1 MDRNILHDFFGGKCS
16 EEDKKAI
23 RVWLESD
30 SKNMDILLKERKIF
44 DQLILSQTEHTPEM
58 SNTPKKPF
66 NSKRIQWAA
75 ALLLFGLSALLLY
88 TWVNRGST
96 ETQWA
101 TIKAPYGNR
110 VQVWLPDSTLVWIN
124 AGSTLRYPHVFST
137 HKRQVV
143 LEGEAYFEVTPHKR
157 KFSVQTAYGDVE
169 VLGTKFNIE
178 APTDKKEFRVALM
191 EGKVKVV
198 GNDHKLP
205 AVVLKAGELVELQS
219 GKLQVSSIV
228 DYSIYDWRNGII
240 SFNNLSMDSLSILVK
255 KYYDINLNVQNKN
268 LKAHRYSGKFRTTDG
283 IDQLLRILRRYEH
296 FNVERI
302 ENSTN
307 IYLM

>member
-1 MDRNILHDFFGGKCS
+1 
-16 EEDKKAI
+16 
-23 RVWLESD
+23 
-30 SKNMDILLKERKIF
+30 
-44 DQLILSQTEHTPEM
+44 
-58 SNTPKKPF
+58 
-66 NSKRIQWAA
+66 
-75 ALLLFGLSALLLY
+75 
-88 TWVNRGST
+88 
-96 ETQWA
+96 
-101 TIKAPYGNR
+101 
-110 VQVWLPDSTLVWIN
+110 
-124 AGSTLRYPHVFST
+124 
-137 HKRQVV
+137 
-143 LEGEAYFEVTPHKR
+143 
-157 KFSVQTAYGDVE
+157 
-169 VLGTKFNIE
+169 
-178 APTDKKEFRVALM
+178 M